1 MHVNDANGFVNFIL
15 SSNYTTFVSNDLNID
30 VSQQFLDEMKLFEA
44 ELEKL
49 SAMEDLKMSQPG
61 MIQLLNQIY
70 EMIGRFGTDMSTT
83 NPPTQMSKRQAAFI
97 DRILQ
102 CVLTIQYY
110 YSLLDQIPVINEAYA
125 KLTGLA
131 LIKELHSDTLE
142 SLFNTS
148 GKAGFSEFMS
158 TVTRHTAETYD
169 VVQGIDDVREQVK
182 ATISSAI
189 LVDNGYVFIIMAGP
203 PGTGKSTLSHCIA
216 SDHSR
221 GNYYNFHIAELSSAT
236 VGQTEKNIVKLFES
250 IEKSTEPV
258 TIIFDEMDNIFA
270 NGTADPAHIRSVKTT
285 LQTEISGGR
294 QLKNNVVL
302 VGLTNYLDRI
312 EDAIK
317 RRTTSIIYVPL
328 PGKQAAAEFLF
339 RLLGVE
345 MAHLKHQF
353 QQQIYQM
360 LNLPDKNYTNA
371 TIKSL
376 VKNAK
381 NAFIVRQ
388 NGFFDASLYMEAA
401 MIIRSNVLAINTN
414 WQRISLADMKMHA
427 MAGKQIIFLPELV
440 DFETA
445 LANVYVLDDRTLAE
459 YKARNKP

>member
-1 MHVNDANGFVNFIL
+1 
-15 SSNYTTFVSNDLNID
+15 
-30 VSQQFLDEMKLFEA
+30 
-44 ELEKL
+44 
-49 SAMEDLKMSQPG
+49 
-61 MIQLLNQIY
+61 
-70 EMIGRFGTDMSTT
+70 
-83 NPPTQMSKRQAAFI
+83 
-97 DRILQ
+97 
-102 CVLTIQYY
+102 
-110 YSLLDQIPVINEAYA
+110 
-125 KLTGLA
+125 
-131 LIKELHSDTLE
+131 
-142 SLFNTS
+142 
-148 GKAGFSEFMS
+148 
-158 TVTRHTAETYD
+158 
-169 VVQGIDDVREQVK
+169 
-182 ATISSAI
+182 
-189 LVDNGYVFIIMAGP
+189 MAGP

-216 SDHSR
+216 SDHSM

-236 VGQTEKNIVKLFES
+236 VGETEKNIVKLFES

-270 NGTADPAHIRSVKTT
+270 SGTADPAHIRSVKTT

-328 PGKQAAAEFLF
+328 PSKEAAAEFLF

-345 MAHLKHQF
+345 VAHLTTRF

-381 NAFIVRQ
+381 NTFILRQ
-388 NGFFDASLYMEAA
+388 NGYFDAAMYTETA
-401 MIIRSNVLAINTN
+401 MIVRSDVLATN
-414 WQRISLADMKMHA
+414 ADWQRISLADMKTYA
-427 MAGKQIIFLPELV
+427 MAGKHFIFLPEIV
-440 DFETA
+440 DFEVA

-459 YKARNKP
+459 YRARNKP